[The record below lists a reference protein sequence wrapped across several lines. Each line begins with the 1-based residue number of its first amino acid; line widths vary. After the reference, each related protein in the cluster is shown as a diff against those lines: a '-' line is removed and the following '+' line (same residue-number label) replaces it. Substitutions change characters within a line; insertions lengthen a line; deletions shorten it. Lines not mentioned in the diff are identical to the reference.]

1 MKPSLEHIYLC
12 LSSIPHIG
20 PVTFKQLIEHF
31 GSARKIYLANKKQL
45 SEILGQKRSQ
55 EFIKI
60 RSLFKTDSILQDLFN
75 KDVRYITFESSLFP
89 LSLRTIPDS
98 PIGIFTKGDISLLS
112 KTSPKIAIVGTRRPT
127 SYGKHCTE
135 HIVSELKLAESIII
149 SGMALGIDGL
159 AHRRALEQN
168 LSTIA
173 VLGSP
178 IDIAYPRE
186 HSQLYNEISK
196 KGLIISEYPPNA
208 VTHKGSF
215 PTRNR
220 IISAL
225 SDRIIIIEGTR
236 TSGTLI
242 TARYAAEQ
250 GREVFA
256 LPGNITSHLSEA
268 PNSLILQGA
277 HPVVSLNDICEQLGI
292 KVLGLKETYS
302 NLPEDIAEV
311 IKIISSEPT
320 SPEDLVKKTRRP
332 IYEVLTILSELEI
345 QGVVSKNDLGEYYPR
360 S

>member
-12 LSSIPHIG
+12 LSSVPHIG

-31 GSARKIYLANKKQL
+31 GSAKEIYSANRKQL

-55 EFIKI
+55 EFINI
-60 RSLFKTDSILQDLFN
+60 RSTFKSDSILRDLFN
-75 KDVRYITFESSLFP
+75 KHIQYIIFESP
-89 LSLRTIPDS
+89 LYPISLRTIPDP
-98 PIGIFTKGDISLLS
+98 PIEIFTKGNISLLS
-112 KTSPKIAIVGTRRPT
+112 KASPRIAIVGTRRPT
-127 SYGKHCTE
+127 SYGKQCTE
-135 HIVSELKLAESIII
+135 HIVSELKFAESIII

-186 HSQLYNEISK
+186 HSQLYNEISE
-196 KGLIISEYPPNA
+196 KGLIVSEYPPDA

-225 SDRIIIIEGTR
+225 SDRVIIIEGAR

-250 GREVFA
+250 GKEVFA

-268 PNSLILQGA
+268 PNALIQQGA

-292 KVLGLKETYS
+292 EVLGSKETYS
-302 NLPEDIAEV
+302 NLPEDIVEV

-320 SPEDLVKKTRRP
+320 SPEELVRKTKKP
-332 IYEVLTILSELEI
+332 IYEILTILSELEI
-345 QGVVSKNDLGEYYPR
+345 QGIITKNDLGEYQLV
-360 S
+360 